1 MLEQVEAGER
11 AQDLKMDILQAIKY
25 VIQGWNNVTAET
37 IYNCWCHT
45 EILSINTNVELD
57 FSLDDDYEVSDDELT
72 DAIKALNFSNMM
84 ELEEFLTIP
93 EEKIVCEIL
102 DDNEIITDLVNNF
115 KKKSNEE
122 DINNDLDDMDD
133 SIEEEVINFNVAL
146 KSLKKVHTFLLQQE
160 YASEHLKLANTIEKF
175 IKMKQINSMQ
185 QTSINQYFS
194 Q

>member
-11 AQDLKMDILQAIKY
+11 AQDLKMDVLQAIRY

-37 IYNCWCHT
+37 IYNCWRHT
-45 EILSINTNVELD
+45 GILPINTDIELD
-57 FSLDDDYEVSDDELT
+57 FPLDDDYEIFDDELT
-72 DAIKALNFSNMM
+72 DALKALNFSNMM
-84 ELEEFLTIP
+84 ELEKFLTIP

-102 DDNEIITDLVNNF
+102 DDDEIITDLVNNF

-122 DINNDLDDMDD
+122 ETNNLDEMDD
-133 SIEEEVINFNVAL
+133 SIEEEVISFNAAL

-175 IKMKQINSMQ
+175 IKMKKVNSMQ
-185 QTSINQYFS
+185 QTTINQYFS
-194 Q
+194 

>member
-11 AQDLKMDILQAIKY
+11 AQDLKMDVLQAIRY

-45 EILSINTNVELD
+45 GILPINTDIELD
-57 FSLDDDYEVSDDELT
+57 FPLDDDYEIFDDELT
-72 DAIKALNFSNMM
+72 DALKALNFSNMM

-102 DDNEIITDLVNNF
+102 DDDEIITDLVNNF

-122 DINNDLDDMDD
+122 ETNNLDEMDD
-133 SIEEEVINFNVAL
+133 SIEEEVISFNAAL

-175 IKMKQINSMQ
+175 IKMKKVNSMQ
-185 QTSINQYFS
+185 QTTINQYFS
-194 Q
+194 

>member
-11 AQDLKMDILQAIKY
+11 AQDLKMDVLQAIRY

-37 IYNCWCHT
+37 IYNCWRHT
-45 EILSINTNVELD
+45 GILPINADIELD
-57 FSLDDDYEVSDDELT
+57 FPLDDDYEIFDDELT
-72 DAIKALNFSNMM
+72 DALKALNFSNMM

-102 DDNEIITDLVNNF
+102 DDDEIITDLVNNF

-122 DINNDLDDMDD
+122 ETNNLDEMDD
-133 SIEEEVINFNVAL
+133 SIEEEVISFNAAL

-175 IKMKQINSMQ
+175 IKMKKVNSMQ
-185 QTSINQYFS
+185 QTTINQYFS
-194 Q
+194 

>member
-11 AQDLKMDILQAIKY
+11 AQDLKMDVLQAIRY

-37 IYNCWCHT
+37 IYNCWRHT
-45 EILSINTNVELD
+45 GILPINTDIDLD
-57 FSLDDDYEVSDDELT
+57 FSLDDDYEISDDELT
-72 DAIKALNFSNMM
+72 DALKALNFSNMM

-102 DDNEIITDLVNNF
+102 DDDEIITDLVNNF
-115 KKKSNEE
+115 KKKKSNEE
-122 DINNDLDDMDD
+122 ETNNLDEMDD
-133 SIEEEVINFNVAL
+133 SIEEEVISFNVAL

-175 IKMKQINSMQ
+175 IKMKKINSMQ
-185 QTSINQYFS
+185 QTTINQYFS
-194 Q
+194 

>member
-11 AQDLKMDILQAIKY
+11 AQDLKMDVLQAIRY

-37 IYNCWCHT
+37 IYNCWRHT
-45 EILSINTNVELD
+45 GILPINTDIELD
-57 FSLDDDYEVSDDELT
+57 FPLDDDYEIFDDELT
-72 DAIKALNFSNMM
+72 DALKALNFSNMM

-102 DDNEIITDLVNNF
+102 DDDEIITDLVNNF

-122 DINNDLDDMDD
+122 ETNNLDEMDD
-133 SIEEEVINFNVAL
+133 SIEEEVISFNVAL
-146 KSLKKVHTFLLQQE
+146 ESLKKVHTFLLQQE

-175 IKMKQINSMQ
+175 IKMKKVNSMQ
-185 QTSINQYFS
+185 QTTINQYFS
-194 Q
+194 

>member
-11 AQDLKMDILQAIKY
+11 AQDLKMDVLQAIRY

-37 IYNCWCHT
+37 IYNCWRHT
-45 EILSINTNVELD
+45 GILPINTDIELD
-57 FSLDDDYEVSDDELT
+57 FPLDDDYEIFDDELT
-72 DAIKALNFSNMM
+72 DALKALNFSNMM

-102 DDNEIITDLVNNF
+102 DDDEIITDLVNNF

-122 DINNDLDDMDD
+122 ETNNLDEMDD
-133 SIEEEVINFNVAL
+133 SIEEEVISFNVAL

-175 IKMKQINSMQ
+175 IKMKKVNSMQ
-185 QTSINQYFS
+185 QTTINQYFS
-194 Q
+194 

>member
-11 AQDLKMDILQAIKY
+11 AQDLKMDVLQAIRY

-37 IYNCWCHT
+37 IYNCWYHT
-45 EILSINTNVELD
+45 GILPINTDIELD
-57 FSLDDDYEVSDDELT
+57 FPLDDDYEIFDDELT
-72 DAIKALNFSNMM
+72 DALKALNFSNMM

-102 DDNEIITDLVNNF
+102 DDDEIITDLVNNF

-122 DINNDLDDMDD
+122 ETNNLDEMDN
-133 SIEEEVINFNVAL
+133 SIEEEVISFNAAL

-175 IKMKQINSMQ
+175 IKMKKVNSMQ
-185 QTSINQYFS
+185 QTTINQYFS
-194 Q
+194 

>member
-1 MLEQVEAGER
+1 MLEQVEADER
-11 AQDLKMDILQAIKY
+11 AQDLKMDVLQAIRY

-37 IYNCWCHT
+37 IYNCWRHT
-45 EILSINTNVELD
+45 GILPINTDIELD
-57 FSLDDDYEVSDDELT
+57 FPLNDDYEIFDDELT
-72 DAIKALNFSNMM
+72 DALKALNFSNMM

-102 DDNEIITDLVNNF
+102 DDDEIITDLVNNF

-122 DINNDLDDMDD
+122 ETNNLDEMDD
-133 SIEEEVINFNVAL
+133 SIEEEVISFNVAL

-175 IKMKQINSMQ
+175 IKMKKVNSMQ
-185 QTSINQYFS
+185 QTTINQYFS
-194 Q
+194 

>member
-11 AQDLKMDILQAIKY
+11 AQDLKMDVLQAIRY

-37 IYNCWCHT
+37 IYNCWRHT
-45 EILSINTNVELD
+45 GILPINTDIELD
-57 FSLDDDYEVSDDELT
+57 FPLDDDYEIFDDELT
-72 DAIKALNFSNMM
+72 DALKALNFSNMM

-102 DDNEIITDLVNNF
+102 DDDEIITDLVNNF

-122 DINNDLDDMDD
+122 ETNNLDEMDN
-133 SIEEEVINFNVAL
+133 SIEEEVISFNAAL

-175 IKMKQINSMQ
+175 IKMKKVNSMQ
-185 QTSINQYFS
+185 QTTINQYFS
-194 Q
+194 

>member
-1 MLEQVEAGER
+1 MLEQVEADER
-11 AQDLKMDILQAIKY
+11 AQDLKMDVLQAIRY

-37 IYNCWCHT
+37 IYNCWRHT
-45 EILSINTNVELD
+45 GILPINTDIELD
-57 FSLDDDYEVSDDELT
+57 FLLDDDYEIFDDELT
-72 DAIKALNFSNMM
+72 DALKALNFSNMM

-122 DINNDLDDMDD
+122 ETNNLDEMDD
-133 SIEEEVINFNVAL
+133 SIEEEVISFNVAL

-175 IKMKQINSMQ
+175 IKMKKVNSMQ
-185 QTSINQYFS
+185 QTTINQYFS
-194 Q
+194 

>member
-11 AQDLKMDILQAIKY
+11 AQDLKMDVLQAIRY

-37 IYNCWCHT
+37 IYNCWRHT
-45 EILSINTNVELD
+45 GILPINTDVELD
-57 FSLDDDYEVSDDELT
+57 FPLDDDYEIFDDELT
-72 DAIKALNFSNMM
+72 DALKALNFSNMM

-102 DDNEIITDLVNNF
+102 DDDEIITDLVNNF

-122 DINNDLDDMDD
+122 ETNNLDEMDD
-133 SIEEEVINFNVAL
+133 SIEEEVISFNVAL

-175 IKMKQINSMQ
+175 IKMKKVNSMQ
-185 QTSINQYFS
+185 QTTINQYFS
-194 Q
+194 

>member
-11 AQDLKMDILQAIKY
+11 AQDLKMDVLQAIRY

-37 IYNCWCHT
+37 IYNCWRHT
-45 EILSINTNVELD
+45 GILPINTDIELD
-57 FSLDDDYEVSDDELT
+57 FPLDDDYEIFDDELT
-72 DAIKALNFSNMM
+72 DALKALNFSNMM

-102 DDNEIITDLVNNF
+102 DDDEIITDLVNNF

-122 DINNDLDDMDD
+122 ETNNLDEMDD
-133 SIEEEVINFNVAL
+133 SIEEEVISFNAAL

-175 IKMKQINSMQ
+175 IKMKKVNSMQ
-185 QTSINQYFS
+185 QTTINQYFS
-194 Q
+194 

>member
-11 AQDLKMDILQAIKY
+11 AQDLKMDVLQAIRY

-37 IYNCWCHT
+37 IYNCWRHT
-45 EILSINTNVELD
+45 GILPINTDVELD
-57 FSLDDDYEVSDDELT
+57 FPLDDDYEIFDNKLT
-72 DAIKALNFSNMM
+72 DALKALNFSNMM

-102 DDNEIITDLVNNF
+102 DDDEIITDLVNNF

-122 DINNDLDDMDD
+122 ETNNLDEMDD
-133 SIEEEVINFNVAL
+133 SIEEEVISFNVAL

-175 IKMKQINSMQ
+175 IKMKKVNSMQ
-185 QTSINQYFS
+185 QTTINQYFS
-194 Q
+194 

>member
-11 AQDLKMDILQAIKY
+11 AQDLKMDVLQAIRY

-37 IYNCWCHT
+37 IYNCWRHT
-45 EILSINTNVELD
+45 GILPINTDIELD
-57 FSLDDDYEVSDDELT
+57 FPLDDDYEIFDDELT
-72 DAIKALNFSNMM
+72 DALKALNFSNMM

-102 DDNEIITDLVNNF
+102 DDDEIITDLVNNF

-122 DINNDLDDMDD
+122 ETNNLDEMDD
-133 SIEEEVINFNVAL
+133 SIEEEVISFNAAL

-160 YASEHLKLANTIEKF
+160 YGSEHLKLANTIEKF
-175 IKMKQINSMQ
+175 IKMKKVNSMQ
-185 QTSINQYFS
+185 QTTINQYFS
-194 Q
+194 

>member
-11 AQDLKMDILQAIKY
+11 AQDLKMNVLQAIRY

-37 IYNCWCHT
+37 IYNCWRHT
-45 EILSINTNVELD
+45 GILPINTDIELD
-57 FSLDDDYEVSDDELT
+57 FPLDDDYEIFDDELT
-72 DAIKALNFSNMM
+72 DALKALNFSNMM

-102 DDNEIITDLVNNF
+102 DDDEIITDLVNNF

-122 DINNDLDDMDD
+122 ETNNLDEMDD
-133 SIEEEVINFNVAL
+133 SIEEEVISFNAAL

-175 IKMKQINSMQ
+175 IKMKKVNSMQ
-185 QTSINQYFS
+185 QTTINQYFS
-194 Q
+194 

>member
-11 AQDLKMDILQAIKY
+11 AQDLKMDVLQAIRY

-37 IYNCWCHT
+37 IYNCWRHT
-45 EILSINTNVELD
+45 GILPINTDIELD
-57 FSLDDDYEVSDDELT
+57 FPLDDDYEIFDDELT
-72 DAIKALNFSNMM
+72 DALKALNFSNMM

-102 DDNEIITDLVNNF
+102 DDDEIITDLVNNF

-122 DINNDLDDMDD
+122 ETNNLDEMDD
-133 SIEEEVINFNVAL
+133 SIEEEVISFNVAL
-146 KSLKKVHTFLLQQE
+146 ESLKKIHTFLLQQE

-175 IKMKQINSMQ
+175 IKMKKVNSMQ
-185 QTSINQYFS
+185 QTTINQYFS
-194 Q
+194 

>member
-11 AQDLKMDILQAIKY
+11 AQDLKMDVLQAIRY

-37 IYNCWCHT
+37 IYNCWRHT
-45 EILSINTNVELD
+45 GILPINTDIELD
-57 FSLDDDYEVSDDELT
+57 FPLDDDYEIFDDELT
-72 DAIKALNFSNMM
+72 NALKALNFSNMM

-102 DDNEIITDLVNNF
+102 DDDEIITDLVNNF

-122 DINNDLDDMDD
+122 ETNNLDEMDD
-133 SIEEEVINFNVAL
+133 SIEEEVISFNAAL

-175 IKMKQINSMQ
+175 IKKKRINSMQ
-185 QTSINQYFS
+185 QTTINQYFN
-194 Q
+194 

>member
-11 AQDLKMDILQAIKY
+11 AQDLKMDVLQAIRY

-37 IYNCWCHT
+37 IYNCWRHT
-45 EILSINTNVELD
+45 GILPINTDIELD
-57 FSLDDDYEVSDDELT
+57 FPLDDDYEIFDDKLT
-72 DAIKALNFSNMM
+72 DALKALNFSNMM

-102 DDNEIITDLVNNF
+102 DDDEIITDLVNNF

-122 DINNDLDDMDD
+122 ETNNLDEMDD
-133 SIEEEVINFNVAL
+133 SIEEEVISFNAAL

-160 YASEHLKLANTIEKF
+160 YTSEHLKLANTIEKF
-175 IKMKQINSMQ
+175 IKMKKVNSMQ
-185 QTSINQYFS
+185 QTTVNQYFS
-194 Q
+194 

>member
-11 AQDLKMDILQAIKY
+11 AQDLKMDILQAIWY

-37 IYNCWCHT
+37 IYNCWRHT
-45 EILSINTNVELD
+45 GILPINTDIELD
-57 FSLDDDYEVSDDELT
+57 FPLDDDYEIFDDELT
-72 DAIKALNFSNMM
+72 DALKALNFSNMM

-102 DDNEIITDLVNNF
+102 DDDEIITELVNNF

-122 DINNDLDDMDD
+122 ETNNLDEMDD
-133 SIEEEVINFNVAL
+133 SIEEEVISFNAAL
-146 KSLKKVHTFLLQQE
+146 KSLKKIHTFLLQQE

-175 IKMKQINSMQ
+175 IKMKKVNSIQ
-185 QTSINQYFS
+185 QTTINQYFS
-194 Q
+194 

>member
-11 AQDLKMDILQAIKY
+11 AQDLKMDVLQAIRY

-37 IYNCWCHT
+37 IYNCWRHT
-45 EILSINTNVELD
+45 GILPINTDVELD
-57 FSLDDDYEVSDDELT
+57 FPLDDDYEIFDDELT
-72 DAIKALNFSNMM
+72 DALKALNFSNMM

-93 EEKIVCEIL
+93 EEKIVCEIF
-102 DDNEIITDLVNNF
+102 DDDEIITDLVNNF

-122 DINNDLDDMDD
+122 ETNNLDEMDD
-133 SIEEEVINFNVAL
+133 SIEEEVISFNVAL

-175 IKMKQINSMQ
+175 IKMKKVNSMQ
-185 QTSINQYFS
+185 QTTINQYFS
-194 Q
+194 

>member
-11 AQDLKMDILQAIKY
+11 AQDLKMDVLQAIRY

-37 IYNCWCHT
+37 IYNCWRHT
-45 EILSINTNVELD
+45 GILPINTDIELD
-57 FSLDDDYEVSDDELT
+57 FPLDDDYEIFDDELT
-72 DAIKALNFSNMM
+72 DALKALNFSNMM

-102 DDNEIITDLVNNF
+102 DDDEIITDLVNNF

-122 DINNDLDDMDD
+122 ETNNLDEMDD
-133 SIEEEVINFNVAL
+133 SIEEEVISFNAAL
-146 KSLKKVHTFLLQQE
+146 KSLKNVHTFLLQQE

-175 IKMKQINSMQ
+175 IKIKKVNLMQ
-185 QTSINQYFS
+185 QTTIN
-194 Q
+194 

>member
-11 AQDLKMDILQAIKY
+11 AQDLKMDVLQAIRY

-37 IYNCWCHT
+37 IYNCWRHT
-45 EILSINTNVELD
+45 GILPINTDIELD
-57 FSLDDDYEVSDDELT
+57 FPLDDDYEIFDDELT
-72 DAIKALNFSNMM
+72 DALKALNFSNMM

-102 DDNEIITDLVNNF
+102 DDDEIITDLVNNF

-122 DINNDLDDMDD
+122 ETNNLDEMDD
-133 SIEEEVINFNVAL
+133 SIEEEVISFNAAL
-146 KSLKKVHTFLLQQE
+146 KSLKKVHTFLFQQE

-175 IKMKQINSMQ
+175 IKMKKVNSMQ
-185 QTSINQYFS
+185 QTTINQYFS
-194 Q
+194 

>member
-11 AQDLKMDILQAIKY
+11 AQDLKMDVLQAIRY

-37 IYNCWCHT
+37 IYNCWHHT
-45 EILSINTNVELD
+45 GILPINTDVELD
-57 FSLDDDYEVSDDELT
+57 FPLDDDYEIFDDELT
-72 DAIKALNFSNMM
+72 DALKALNFSNMM

-102 DDNEIITDLVNNF
+102 DDDEIITDLVNNF

-122 DINNDLDDMDD
+122 ETNNLDEMDD
-133 SIEEEVINFNVAL
+133 SIEEEVISFNVAL

-175 IKMKQINSMQ
+175 IKMKKVNSMQ
-185 QTSINQYFS
+185 QTTINQYFS
-194 Q
+194 